1 MLVNERAKHN
11 KHLLQRMA
19 TTLVKRQASRRR
31 LAAINFLSNISLD
44 GSHRDTKLGLVIGCN
59 RNQLKPPT
67 VRDRLASCSNSIED
81 YEPADQIDRPQ
92 HEINQPHR
100 NLHHHARK
108 DSANEEENRRT
119 SLTVP
124 AVQSVHGNRNTIIM
138 EMGMQTQAAP
148 AATIRAHSP
157 YGRER

>member
-1 MLVNERAKHN
+1 
-11 KHLLQRMA
+11 MA

-44 GSHRDTKLGLVIGCN
+44 GSHRDTKLGLVIGCAGS
-59 RNQLKPPT
+59 RNQLKPPV

-81 YEPADQIDRPQ
+81 YEHSDHPDRPE
-92 HEINQPHR
+92 HEINHTHR
-100 NLHHHARK
+100 NVHHHARK
-108 DSANEEENRRT
+108 DTSSQDEEARRT

-124 AVQSVHGNRNTIIM
+124 VHQRNPIIV
-138 EMGMQTQAAP
+138 EMGMQNKSSDQQAAP
-148 AATIRAHSP
+148 AVVSTIRAHSP